1 LERLSKTKLTLIITL
16 RKQTFQTII
25 RKVATYGKFISSD
38 NKRALTL
45 PTEMVLKGKK
55 KKGLPFLIGSLLS
68 IILAGL
74 ENKSGSFLG

>member
-1 LERLSKTKLTLIITL
+1 L

-55 KKGLPFLIGSLLS
+55 KKRITFSDRVSVIHHISRVREQIRLISWIKVACRLDG
-68 IILAGL
+68 
-74 ENKSGSFLG
+74 